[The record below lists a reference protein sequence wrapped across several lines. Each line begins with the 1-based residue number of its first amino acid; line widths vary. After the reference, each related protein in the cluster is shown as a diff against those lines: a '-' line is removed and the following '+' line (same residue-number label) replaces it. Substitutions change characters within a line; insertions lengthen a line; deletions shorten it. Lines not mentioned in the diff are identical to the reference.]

1 MAEYFA
7 EFCGE
12 PTNLK
17 PMSQN
22 KHSEAYVTAIKALN
36 ELFRDAIGS
45 GLALATDPRSE
56 KDKKERQIQDFPNAH
71 AAAEVLDLAIR
82 AAAMFERMFDVCPN
96 GVKSIIGPHTVI
108 PVRAPCAR
116 GPRKKKPSPAT
127 KRADM
132 IRDLKPFMG
141 TALPSK
147 PGASTDD
154 QFSELLFAI
163 LQWRRAD
170 ENFEPKTVPK
180 LPDLSVETLG
190 EWADAMRD
198 LALSVRQPGF
208 EKTLCSEARSGLERA
223 EGTNKTKKET
233 RKRGKG
239 EQKERKFL
247 KEKSVS
253 LKNGT
258 EIDAMQALRL
268 RSAGW
273 EIEDRRDGNQL
284 RHFVRGVGPIEVTP
298 STATPSKLR
307 ERFKAWLKTRV
318 PKRPS
323 A

>member
-12 PTNLK
+12 PTLLT
-17 PMSQN
+17 PMSQH
-22 KHSEAYVTAIKALN
+22 KQSKAYVTAIKALN

-45 GLALATDPRSE
+45 GLALATDPIPE
-56 KDKKERQIQDFPNAH
+56 KNQIQDFRNAH
-71 AAAEVLDLAIR
+71 AAAEVLDLAIH

-108 PVRAPCAR
+108 PVRAPCER

-141 TALPSK
+141 AALPIK
-147 PGASTDD
+147 PGTSTDD
-154 QFSELLFAI
+154 QFSELLFAN
-163 LQWRRAD
+163 LQMRRAD
-170 ENFEPKTVPK
+170 ENFEPNTVPK
-180 LPDLSVETLG
+180 LPDLSIETL
-190 EWADAMRD
+190 EQWADAMRD
-198 LALSVRQPGF
+198 IALSVRQPGF
-208 EKTLCSEARSGLERA
+208 EKTLYSEARSGLKRA
-223 EGTNKTKKET
+223 EGTNKKKKED

-239 EQKERKFL
+239 EQKERKYA
-247 KEKSVS
+247 KGESIS

-258 EIDAMQALRL
+258 EIDVRQAFRL
-268 RSAGW
+268 RSDGW
-273 EIEDRRDGNQL
+273 AIEDRRDGNRT

-298 STATPSKLR
+298 STATPSELR

-318 PKRPS
+318 PKRPP